1 MCENDDANENA
12 CAGAGAGAVDRWPAS
27 AIKDCSSVDG
37 RIRGLDDDDDD
48 DDDSYAFINEDSSS
62 QNATGRYMSRSR
74 AYSRETSRYMTGAF
88 DDDEED
94 DDDDTAADDDADD
107 DRDGDDG
114 DNDADDVAL
123 SNEADVARSNDAV
136 VGPNPSSAAANAD
149 ADVDADAATRSLRK
163 AASMSRHAGAR
174 KYISR
179 LRCASPCTR

>member
-12 CAGAGAGAVDRWPAS
+12 CAGAGAVDRWPAS

-37 RIRGLDDDDDD
+37 RIRGLDDDDDPCT
-48 DDDSYAFINEDSSS
+48 FIDEDSSS

-88 DDDEED
+88 DNDKED
-94 DDDDTAADDDADD
+94 DDGD

-114 DNDADDVAL
+114 DDDAADVAL

-136 VGPNPSSAAANAD
+136 VGPNLSSTA
-149 ADVDADAATRSLRK
+149 ADVDAEADVDTDAATRSLRK
-163 AASMSRHAGAR
+163 AASMPRHAGAR